1 MPTKQTDVPVST
13 GDDLADVR
21 DAAGVESGAGEGD
34 QPADVGAMLYPVE
47 QRREFLIEAMKHP
60 ESQRFV
66 DDPKDPYVFGI
77 ARTEYQFKRA
87 LCDYGYPRAA
97 KLSREDMQAL
107 MAEELKSMGAV

>member
-1 MPTKQTDVPVST
+1 MPKGPDDVRVSV
-13 GDDLADVR
+13 GDDVANVGDGASDEPGPGGR
-21 DAAGVESGAGEGD
+21 DQS
-34 QPADVGAMLYPVE
+34 ADVGAMLYPVE

-87 LCDYGYPRAA
+87 LCDYGYPRVA